1 MKKKI
6 ISNLN
11 FINSTLILI
20 LWSLSIILSFSLLS
34 VFGWK
39 INQPYDKEKEK
50 KYRKTVDILCHLI
63 ISIWCLVGLINLVLY
78 GPLYTL
84 YYFAQNIIYI
94 VLTLL
99 TITIWLDRKYHTNKK
114 YRNFVVV
121 VSVWNTLVFLMAG
134 AILMSSSCF

>member
-39 INQPYDKEKEK
+39 INHPYDKEKEK

-63 ISIWCLVGLINLVLY
+63 ICIWCLVGLINLVLY